1 MRSSMNKKKLWTK
14 TILYAVLIL
23 LEVIMLFPIV
33 LMLTTSVKSLGE
45 IRSNSYSLIPQ
56 EIHLENYAEF
66 FKSGDWGT
74 YFYNSL
80 FIAAIS
86 ALIACLTNS
95 IAGYAFA
102 RLHFKGKRILFGV
115 VMIGM
120 MVPIQSIMLPVYLQ
134 IKSLPLAGGNNIW
147 GQEGY
152 GLLNSNWGVIAPLMA
167 GAVGL
172 FLCRQYYM
180 GFPKALDDA
189 ARIDGCSPLNTY
201 FYIYLPLSGPVI
213 STLIILKFTDGYNQ
227 YLWPLL
233 INNSME
239 RQTVQL
245 ALAAIKGSDVV
256 KWNMLMSGTVVTC
269 IPILIL
275 FLCLQKY
282 YVQGIVSSGVKG

>member
-1 MRSSMNKKKLWTK
+1 
-14 TILYAVLIL
+14 
-23 LEVIMLFPIV
+23 
-33 LMLTTSVKSLGE
+33 
-45 IRSNSYSLIPQ
+45 
-56 EIHLENYAEF
+56 
-66 FKSGDWGT
+66 
-74 YFYNSL
+74 
-80 FIAAIS
+80 
-86 ALIACLTNS
+86 
-95 IAGYAFA
+95 
-102 RLHFKGKRILFGV
+102 
-115 VMIGM
+115 
-120 MVPIQSIMLPVYLQ
+120 
-134 IKSLPLAGGNNIW
+134 
-147 GQEGY
+147 
-152 GLLNSNWGVIAPLMA
+152 
-167 GAVGL
+167 
-172 FLCRQYYM
+172 M